1 MTTALSGL
9 PEPRSVSGC
18 DTCTTARCCTTF
30 EPELTGADV
39 VRLCDG
45 LGVAPREVAQL
56 KPVRADQAGP
66 DGIRFGREPTAGTWD
81 LRLRSLGDKRCVWL
95 DARRRCAAYAHRPLA
110 CRLFPSE
117 LTATGV
123 RVWTPEAICPP
134 AAWDEERADL
144 TTLELLHRVGRA
156 ERERFRA
163 FVARWN
169 AQAHE
174 AADGAAREAMFL
186 AALVADTR
194 AAGDQ
199 PSK

>member
-1 MTTALSGL
+1 M
-9 PEPRSVSGC
+9 
-18 DTCTTARCCTTF
+18 
-30 EPELTGADV
+30 
-39 VRLCDG
+39 
-45 LGVAPREVAQL
+45 
-56 KPVRADQAGP
+56 
-66 DGIRFGREPTAGTWD
+66 
-81 LRLRSLGDKRCVWL
+81 
-95 DARRRCAAYAHRPLA
+95 
-110 CRLFPSE
+110 
-117 LTATGV
+117 
-123 RVWTPEAICPP
+123 RVWTPEPICPP
-134 AAWDEERADL
+134 GAWDEERADL